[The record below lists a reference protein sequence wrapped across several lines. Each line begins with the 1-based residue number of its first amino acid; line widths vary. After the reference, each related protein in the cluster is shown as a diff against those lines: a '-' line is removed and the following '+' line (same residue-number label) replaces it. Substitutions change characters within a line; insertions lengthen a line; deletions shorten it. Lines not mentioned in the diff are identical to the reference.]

1 MCSSN
6 QEIIPSL
13 YIQPIHADTFDDD
26 EDDPSPICVSMSIF
40 RNQEGGAMSPPT
52 VYRANPISAVEE
64 DDRESYDC
72 NYETSSYMISPY
84 PLSPCQEE
92 IENRSHLSREL
103 DFAWQ
108 EKSTVDFV
116 DYSFYFEPL
125 PDRDQVEDASFCDDA
140 SFDDFQVNNA
150 TNFWDEGVTHVYST
164 TQDSC
169 VYEAFRSSSPAQIS
183 VGTEFGND
191 GASQ

>member
-1 MCSSN
+1 MSSSN

-13 YIQPIHADTFDDD
+13 YIQPIHADSFDDD
-26 EDDPSPICVSMSIF
+26 DEPSPICVSMSIF

-52 VYRANPISAVEE
+52 VYRANPICAMEE
-64 DDRESYDC
+64 DERESYDC
-72 NYETSSYMISPY
+72 HYDTSPYMISPY

-92 IENRSHLSREL
+92 IENRSQLSREL

-108 EKSTVDFV
+108 DKPMVDFI

-125 PDRDQVEDASFCDDA
+125 PDQMEDASFCDDA
-140 SFDDFQVNNA
+140 SFDDFQIHNA
-150 TNFWDEGVTHVYST
+150 TNFWDEGVAHVCNITHDT
-164 TQDSC
+164 C
-169 VYEAFRSSSPAQIS
+169 VHEKFRSSSPAQVS